1 MPDVTDA
8 IDQNTAAE
16 IAGDTFIDHFA
27 AEIADLALLYAGEPY
42 EKVGSGLAALRR
54 ALESELSEEVLDAL
68 VVAGPGAQGRDRG
81 ECNFVGDTFV
91 SQLRRVSLDRM
102 RVLQGHGVRSLG
114 RYCLDRLDDGG
125 TKKPRTMPGLLSS

>member
-42 EKVGSGLAALRR
+42 ERVGSGLAALRR
-54 ALESELSEEVLDAL
+54 ALESELSEEVLDASSW
-68 VVAGPGAQGRDRG
+68 P
-81 ECNFVGDTFV
+81 
-91 SQLRRVSLDRM
+91 
-102 RVLQGHGVRSLG
+102 VLERKAEIEGSAI
-114 RYCLDRLDDGG
+114 
-125 TKKPRTMPGLLSS
+125 LSETLS

>member
-114 RYCLDRLDDGG
+114 RYCLDRLGDAG
-125 TKKPRTMPGLLSS
+125 TKKPRTMPGLLS

>member
-42 EKVGSGLAALRR
+42 ERVGSGLAALRR

-91 SQLRRVSLDRM
+91 S
-102 RVLQGHGVRSLG
+102 H
-114 RYCLDRLDDGG
+114 
-125 TKKPRTMPGLLSS
+125 